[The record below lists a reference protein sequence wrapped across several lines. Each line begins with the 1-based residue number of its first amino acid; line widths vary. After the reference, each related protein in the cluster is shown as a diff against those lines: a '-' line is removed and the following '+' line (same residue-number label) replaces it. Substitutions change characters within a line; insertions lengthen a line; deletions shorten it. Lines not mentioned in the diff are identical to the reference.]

1 MQDKESSRQDWTRM
15 RLEVQMYMV
24 LLTTWYF

>member
-1 MQDKESSRQDWTRM
+1 MG
-15 RLEVQMYMV
+15 LEVQLYMV